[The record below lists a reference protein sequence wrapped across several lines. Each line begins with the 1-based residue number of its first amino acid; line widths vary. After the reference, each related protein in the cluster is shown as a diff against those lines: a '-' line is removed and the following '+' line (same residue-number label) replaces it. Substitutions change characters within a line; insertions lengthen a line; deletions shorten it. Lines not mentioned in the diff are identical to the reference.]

1 MTFEIGY
8 RRPPAAT
15 QFKKGASG
23 NPKGRAKSSK
33 NFLTLLEQEL
43 AQTIVVTEHG
53 KKKSITRMQAMVK
66 RLVAG
71 ALNGDPK
78 GLLTLVEILRRSGG
92 FEPKDVQSLL
102 PDNYED
108 ILSAYVESQTKGPAR
123 PSGARS
129 KGDR

>member
-1 MTFEIGY
+1 MTYEIGY
-8 RRPPAAT
+8 RRPPAAS

-23 NPKGRAKSSK
+23 NPKGRTKGSK

-78 GLLTLVEILRRSGG
+78 GLITLVEILRRSGG
-92 FEPKDVQSLL
+92 FEAKDVQSLL

-108 ILSAYVESQTKGPAR
+108 ILSAYVESQTKHPAR